1 MVNGSFIYPCW
12 TGTACCNL
20 TDVLSVFF
28 CFLPWLDL
36 WVVNSGVVSWYL
48 DYWWQGFSLY
58 GLKIGDYCTSG
69 SSFSIQDKVASIS
82 VPDFLRIGQRIF
94 WQSLSGF
101 CPVAQGFLSEVF
113 WNLRLCHMSFLLSLV
128 LLSQFPARWASCH
141 FPCTGF
147 SLRSASTWELLL
159 SWASAV
165 LGFCLMGAEL
175 RLFQPG
181 YIQEMHHR
189 CQGSV
194 QFPRFRLVTAKIWS
208 DGHGPVLHLS
218 VTPQCYSSVL
228 FGKQRKIHPLGVRAG
243 QPKRREEKRD
253 VSILFF

>member
-1 MVNGSFIYPCW
+1 MSFQPQEQRLPTLTRGLLECETAVWAFCW
-12 TGTACCNL
+12 
-20 TDVLSVFF
+20 VR
-28 CFLPWLDL
+28 
-36 WVVNSGVVSWYL
+36 
-48 DYWWQGFSLY
+48 FSL
-58 GLKIGDYCTSG
+58 SW
-69 SSFSIQDKVASIS
+69 FS
-82 VPDFLRIGQRIF
+82 
-94 WQSLSGF
+94 
-101 CPVAQGFLSEVF
+101 
-113 WNLRLCHMSFLLSLV
+113 
-128 LLSQFPARWASCH
+128 ARWASCH